1 MTTPLSTSGAFWGY
15 RTDLVDKPIESI
27 EQLLEPRFKGKLCVP
42 FPVNLTGLLMLTLTK
57 SGQPVAA
64 VCVFGAEMRLR
75 GAALHSSRSQT
86 ANAACDIST
95 PPAV

>member
-1 MTTPLSTSGAFWGY
+1 VAVAS
-15 RTDLVDKPIESI
+15 
-27 EQLLEPRFKGKLCVP
+27 
-42 FPVNLTGLLMLTLTK
+42 PVLTK

-95 PPAV
+95 RL